1 MRDYFTSNK
10 ETEVIT
16 ADPGTEA
23 FFGMVKEIRTSL
35 SLPVSCVYSKFRV
48 PEVLI

>member
-23 FFGMVKEIRTSL
+23 FLGMVKEIRTSL
-35 SLPVSCVYSKFRV
+35 SLPVSCV
-48 PEVLI
+48 